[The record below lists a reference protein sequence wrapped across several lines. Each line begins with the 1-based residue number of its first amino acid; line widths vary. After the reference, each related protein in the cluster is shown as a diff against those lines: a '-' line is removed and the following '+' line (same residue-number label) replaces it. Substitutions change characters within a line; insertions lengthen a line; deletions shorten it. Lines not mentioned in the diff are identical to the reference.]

1 MRFFV
6 CSGMERAA
14 GELFRAAETVP
25 GVRPRWSAMVLR
37 VTRGSE
43 RRSCF
48 FLDDWVIYGI
58 LRASTKTNITN
69 SIFCTQRG
77 GLGGYVVIYCRSIRF
92 GAGAKASV
100 TYRGHAWTLY
110 RHTALHRYSK
120 SHRDLKPSEHTSQT
134 RQGTGPP
141 NGGPCTAA

>member
-25 GVRPRWSAMVLR
+25 GVRPRWSAIVLR

-43 RRSCF
+43 RRGCF

-77 GLGGYVVIYCRSIRF
+77 SWRFCADISRSIRF
-92 GAGAKASV
+92 GAGDKASA
-100 TYRGHAWTLY
+100 TPREY
-110 RHTALHRYSK
+110 
-120 SHRDLKPSEHTSQT
+120 T
-134 RQGTGPP
+134 RSSY
-141 NGGPCTAA
+141 